1 MCKHMQAQTAAGA
14 VHLLGSIEVLVKL
27 VGTQELEDCIGVV
40 FQVTID
46 CAFVEVEIGVLALSI
61 EV

>member
-1 MCKHMQAQTAAGA
+1 MFLSA

>member
-1 MCKHMQAQTAAGA
+1 MCKHMQAQTAASS
-14 VHLLGSIEVLVKL
+14 VHLLSSIEVLVKL

>member
-1 MCKHMQAQTAAGA
+1 MCKHMQARTVAGA
-14 VHLLGSIEVLVKL
+14 VHLLGSIEVLVKS

>member
-1 MCKHMQAQTAAGA
+1 MRATSVEARTHRPHVCGR
-14 VHLLGSIEVLVKL
+14 GGL